1 MTRLETSARSC
12 TSSRQNSSKIDSVR
26 GALQFCESNRRGATR
41 KKGEAIYDIAS
52 LFDAVD
58 PGGCL
63 SKPHGV
69 ESLMATGTSSPKFGG
84 RKSPRYFGEF
94 RRNSSYYC
102 LIYKF
107 FRKAALIFFSP
118 RAFSVS
124 SNVTAP
130 FLCDVITEVRDF
142 RDIIRP

>member
-26 GALQFCESNRRGATR
+26 GALQFCESNRLGATR

-52 LFDAVD
+52 LFDTVD

-63 SKPHGV
+63 SKPHGF

-84 RKSPRYFGEF
+84 RKSPYNMENFEEIQPLTV
-94 RRNSSYYC
+94 S
-102 LIYKF
+102 
-107 FRKAALIFFSP
+107 
-118 RAFSVS
+118 FSV
-124 SNVTAP
+124 
-130 FLCDVITEVRDF
+130 FLENRDF
-142 RDIIRP
+142 FLFPTGFFGLVKCDSPFFM